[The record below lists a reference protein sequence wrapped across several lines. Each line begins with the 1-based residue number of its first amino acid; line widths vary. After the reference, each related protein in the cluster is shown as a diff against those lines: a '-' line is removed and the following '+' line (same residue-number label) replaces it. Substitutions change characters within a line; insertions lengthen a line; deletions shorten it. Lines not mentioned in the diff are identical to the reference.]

1 MTKKFWATAFTLT
14 GTIIGAGI
22 LGLPYVF
29 AKSGFFIGLFW
40 LILLGFLI
48 LVVNLYIGEIGL
60 RTPGTKHQLTG
71 YAERYLGKAGSRIMF
86 FAMAFGIYSALLA
99 YLIGEGQSLSLLLT
113 GGIKYAIFFG
123 IGFWFMMAMLLR
135 SGLKGLKKVETWGV
149 ITIIFLVVLIFL
161 WYVPDI
167 NYENLT
173 QVNVPNIFLPM
184 GVILFALLGFTS
196 IPELRMEI
204 KGQEKSYKKAI
215 ILGLLVPIILYIIF
229 SFTFIGILGSNVP
242 EVATISL
249 GKFVVILGIF
259 TMLTSYF
266 VLSFSFRDIFKY
278 DFKSSKFTTFFWTCA
293 FPLLLYL
300 IVSYFDLLDFV
311 QVLGIGGVISG
322 GLTGIL
328 ILIINKRAKK
338 LGKRNPEFS
347 IPINWFI
354 IILISLV
361 FVLGIL
367 AEFFL

>member
-1 MTKKFWATAFTLT
+1 MNKKFWATAFTLT

-29 AKSGFFIGLFW
+29 AKSGFLIGLFW
-40 LILLGFLI
+40 LILLGIIILI
-48 LVVNLYIGEIGL
+48 VNLYLGEIGL
-60 RTPGTKHQLTG
+60 RTKDNHQLAG
-71 YAERYLGKAGSRIMF
+71 YAEQYLGKWGGKIMF
-86 FAMAFGIYSALLA
+86 FAMAFGIYSALIA
-99 YLIGEGQSLSLLLT
+99 YLLGEGQSLSLLLT
-113 GGIKYAIFFG
+113 GNLKYALFFG
-123 IGFWFMMAMLLR
+123 VGFWFIMTMLLK

-149 ITIIFLVVLIFL
+149 LIIIALIIIIFS
-161 WYVPDI
+161 WYLPDI
-167 NYENLT
+167 NYNNLA
-173 QVNVPNIFLPM
+173 QINIPNIFLPM

-204 KGQEKSYKKAI
+204 RGQEKKYKKAI
-215 ILGLLVPIILYIIF
+215 ILGILVPIILYILF
-229 SFTFIGILGSNVP
+229 CFTFVGILGSNVP
-242 EVATISL
+242 EVATLSL
-249 GKFVVILGIF
+249 GKFVIILGIF

-278 DFKSSKFTTFFWTCA
+278 DFKSSNFTTFFWVCL
-293 FPLLLYL
+293 FPLILYL
-300 IVSYFDLLDFV
+300 VISFFNLLDFV

-338 LGKRNPEFS
+338 LGKRKPEFS

-354 IILISLV
+354 IILLSLV
-361 FVLGIL
+361 FILGIL